1 MDFVLEVIRQ
11 HEESD
16 LYKTAELADEYDR
29 QENRT
34 ILRYQKFLRNDL
46 GQLIPDNYSPNYK
59 LASNYFSRFITQE
72 NQYLLGNGVT
82 WKNGATKARLGKNF
96 DSRLQQTGRF
106 ALSGG
111 VAFGFWNY
119 DHMEALLVYSRNS
132 ARCSTR

>member
-11 HEESD
+11 HEESE

-59 LASNYFSRFITQE
+59 LASNYFSRFITQDGAHQR
-72 NQYLLGNGVT
+72 NQGCAHGGYGGAERRTDGQLPCRAGYGNQ
-82 WKNGATKARLGKNF
+82 AE
-96 DSRLQQTGRF
+96 
-106 ALSGG
+106 
-111 VAFGFWNY
+111 
-119 DHMEALLVYSRNS
+119 EALACHAGRADASQSQN
-132 ARCSTR
+132 A